1 MTQAGAIKEWLKH
14 FAANAVA
21 GILHGLIGFG
31 VALVLA
37 SFVPVQIPI
46 NSFQQLI
53 HFALTVSAGSV
64 ILGSVLAVESDGS
77 TFKANRVFHFVR
89 EAVYPSDR
97 NNGSRYTIST
107 SFGLSIASK
116 KSWQDYIFY
125 I

>member
-14 FAANAVA
+14 FAANAIA

-31 VALVLA
+31 IALVLA

-53 HFALTVSAGSV
+53 HFALTVGAGAG
-64 ILGSVLAVESDGS
+64 ILGSVLAVS
-77 TFKANRVFHFVR
+77 TFKANRVLHFVR

-97 NNGSRYTIST
+97 NNGSRYTVST
-107 SFGLSIASK
+107 SMGLSIPSK
-116 KSWQDYIFY
+116 KAWQDYIFY